1 MVSFI
6 VDEKSDEMSEDLSLG
21 ESQKEE
27 QLAAGI
33 LAILS
38 PAVEQVDGKIGEVR

>member
-1 MVSFI
+1 
-6 VDEKSDEMSEDLSLG
+6 MSVELSLDT
-21 ESQKEE
+21 SPKEE

-38 PAVEQVDGKIGEVR
+38 PAVELVDGKIGEVR